1 MGRIR
6 LPSRPNPSRIQAAR
20 VAATRVGQ
28 SSATQALADEFAEA
42 TAAIRADYDAAIAD
56 LDARLSEIEP

>member
-6 LPSRPNPSRIQAAR
+6 LPARPNPSRIQAAR

-28 SSATQALADEFAEA
+28 ASAVQAVADEIASA

-56 LDARLSEIEP
+56 LDSRLNEIEP